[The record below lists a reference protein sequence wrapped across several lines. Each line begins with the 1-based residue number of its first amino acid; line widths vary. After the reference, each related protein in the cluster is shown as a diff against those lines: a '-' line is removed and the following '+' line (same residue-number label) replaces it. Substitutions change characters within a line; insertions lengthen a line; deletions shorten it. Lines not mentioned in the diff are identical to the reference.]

1 MRLSCFHPTS
11 HDLPMKQ
18 TAHRCHDLTG
28 YQWHAIETH
37 LPERKSI
44 WSKPM
49 LILSRGED
57 MKWLMTDAAHIKVHH
72 HTAGAKGGNEGIS
85 YTKGAEC

>member
-1 MRLSCFHPTS
+1 
-11 HDLPMKQ
+11 
-18 TAHRCHDLTG
+18 
-28 YQWHAIETH
+28 
-37 LPERKSI
+37 
-44 WSKPM
+44 M